1 MLPRDGQ
8 MAPSPSQIHTAGDS
22 ADFCSLHA
30 GQPLC
35 RVDDVMVPPER
46 RNRTS
51 GFKKNIYAHHK
62 FWEPCD
68 RFVIGT
74 HYKCALAILIIG
86 ISRRRM
92 SGRMAGGHQC
102 SVCVCVHAC
111 PQVHTCE

>member
-46 RNRTS
+46 KNRTS
-51 GFKKNIYAHHK
+51 GFKKAYMPTIS
-62 FWEPCD
+62 FGSL
-68 RFVIGT
+68 VID
-74 HYKCALAILIIG
+74 L
-86 ISRRRM
+86 
-92 SGRMAGGHQC
+92 
-102 SVCVCVHAC
+102 
-111 PQVHTCE
+111 